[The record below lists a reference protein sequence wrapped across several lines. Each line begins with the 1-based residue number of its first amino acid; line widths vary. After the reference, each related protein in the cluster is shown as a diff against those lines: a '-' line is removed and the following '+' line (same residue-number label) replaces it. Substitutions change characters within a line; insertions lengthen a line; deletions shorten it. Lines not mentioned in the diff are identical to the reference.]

1 MAIAAGSPHD
11 RTLARLEARSALVAD
26 WKPIADALA
35 GRVAMDLFHAYI
47 SHLTPDVQSE
57 ICLVASEILSFRG
70 RTTNADALRA
80 KAVEV
85 TEGRAF
91 AMWFGANQHRRR
103 VTER

>member
-1 MAIAAGSPHD
+1 M
-11 RTLARLEARSALVAD
+11 
-26 WKPIADALA
+26 
-35 GRVAMDLFHAYI
+35 
-47 SHLTPDVQSE
+47 TPDVQSE

-80 KAVEV
+80 KAIEV

-91 AMWFGANQHRRR
+91 AMWFVSNQNRRK